1 MTDTA
6 PTTPHTPLRLQA
18 GRARAFLWRFHT
30 LGLAD
35 RLFAGAV
42 RPHILARPLF
52 GHRLWV
58 DVARSNPQRLLFL
71 EGERFL
77 GERRLLRRLL
87 RPGHH
92 AVDVGAN
99 IGYYLLLIESL
110 VGPTGS
116 VACFEPEPENLAELE
131 RNVRA
136 NGFAN
141 GRIVPA
147 AAGAAEGRVA
157 LRLGMNG
164 AVAAEGEGDVTVPL
178 VRLDAVLPGPVDF
191 LKIDVEGYEGF
202 VLTGAR
208 RLRREHRPILFV
220 EIHPGFLA
228 PPWTVDGVLAELRE
242 THPVLEFW
250 EIAPQGS
257 LTEKVRARYL
267 AGVRRIADPA
277 ALLADCRSGRRQEPF
292 WALTPRS

>member
-1 MTDTA
+1 
-6 PTTPHTPLRLQA
+6 
-18 GRARAFLWRFHT
+18 
-30 LGLAD
+30 
-35 RLFAGAV
+35 
-42 RPHILARPLF
+42 
-52 GHRLWV
+52 
-58 DVARSNPQRLLFL
+58 
-71 EGERFL
+71 
-77 GERRLLRRLL
+77 
-87 RPGHH
+87 
-92 AVDVGAN
+92 
-99 IGYYLLLIESL
+99 
-110 VGPTGS
+110 
-116 VACFEPEPENLAELE
+116 
-131 RNVRA
+131 
-136 NGFAN
+136 
-141 GRIVPA
+141 
-147 AAGAAEGRVA
+147 
-157 LRLGMNG
+157 
-164 AVAAEGEGDVTVPL
+164 
-178 VRLDAVLPGPVDF
+178 VDF